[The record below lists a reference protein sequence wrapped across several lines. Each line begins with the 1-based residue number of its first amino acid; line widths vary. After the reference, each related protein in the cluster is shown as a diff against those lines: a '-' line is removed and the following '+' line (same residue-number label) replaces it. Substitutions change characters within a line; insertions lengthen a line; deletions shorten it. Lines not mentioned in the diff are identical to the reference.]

1 MAKQFTGNAK
11 SFGHIHPL
19 MKRTDWNE
27 YKRNYDQNKIQY
39 SQWAKGGSAPNASRL
54 QSAISTIYNK
64 QAQQAKTEYYKKYIF
79 IIPNICLFE
88 NNFCNKII

>member
-27 YKRNYDQNKIQY
+27 YKRNYDQDKIQY
-39 SQWAKGGSAPNASRL
+39 SQWAKVEVFQMQVNCNQRFL
-54 QSAISTIYNK
+54 L
-64 QAQQAKTEYYKKYIF
+64 F
-79 IIPNICLFE
+79 II
-88 NNFCNKII
+88 NKPTG

>member
-39 SQWAKGGSAPNASRL
+39 SQWAKGGSVPNASKL
-54 QSAISTIYNK
+54 QSAISWPVKSFRLTV
-64 QAQQAKTEYYKKYIF
+64 
-79 IIPNICLFE
+79 IPLVTSTTVV
-88 NNFCNKII
+88 KVV

>member
-39 SQWAKGGSAPNASRL
+39 SQWTKGGSAPNASKL
-54 QSAISTIYNK
+54 Q
-64 QAQQAKTEYYKKYIF
+64 
-79 IIPNICLFE
+79 
-88 NNFCNKII
+88 